1 MNVNKTNEKLDNI
14 IEMLS
19 SQNLLQKE
27 VLNLS
32 EACLLLDLSPS
43 NLYKL
48 TSRKEIPH
56 FCPQGKKLYFDR
68 IELIEW
74 LKRKPI
80 VSNLKNEKL

>member
-1 MNVNKTNEKLDNI
+1 MSEKNITEKLDNI
-14 IEMLS
+14 LILLS
-19 SQNLLQKE
+19 NQNLLKKE

-68 IELIEW
+68 IELIYW
-74 LKRKPI
+74 LKRNPI